1 MADKTQ
7 IMKEAQK
14 YLAKGQVDKAIAEWG
29 KLVQES
35 PDGNTY
41 NIIGD
46 LYFKKGDRKT
56 AVESF
61 HKAAN
66 FFRHEGFSLKALA
79 LYKKILN
86 INPADGESLYALGD
100 LSEEK
105 GLSTDATRYYLAAAD
120 SFSKEGKKDRLL
132 EIYQKILSLS
142 PSNVNLRQKVAETF
156 LKEGLI
162 SDAAVEYVHMAGSYE
177 ENGETEKAAAQYR
190 KVIEIQPSNRDAIM
204 GMGSLL
210 ERAGEKEKA
219 IRHMKDAVER
229 FPDDT
234 GILFRHAEICHAAG
248 DDAAARESL
257 CKIVEIDP
265 GNLKPRRLLGEMYL
279 REGARDRAWVE
290 YLPVIDRAIAEEK
303 FEEAVSL
310 LKPFK
315 DAEPLETGRRLVSLY
330 GQIGETSL
338 LSSELAELGDA
349 LRERGMDEDALAC
362 YQEALTLSSDDDLL
376 KERVAELTKE
386 PEPEEKEK
394 KEAITVRIPEG
405 EKTTEEILAEADI
418 FARYGLMPEALRLLE
433 SLKVREPHNI
443 DVHAKLKSV
452 HIELSDKE
460 SAVTECLILH
470 ELYKRSND
478 AVNSRAILKEAYDL
492 YPEDPRLVQREYR
505 QEPDTGP
512 PPVSQPVEAVEEG
525 GSQIED
531 YEEEIAEAD
540 FYARQGLVMEAE
552 KILKKLS
559 GLFPGNADISERLE
573 NLGQVQEVQESA
585 GFFEQATPEQGEAA
599 GLATPEEGM
608 EEVTAG
614 PPGGDEFVDRMPLE
628 EEAVDAKEMPEPSL
642 DSDVLEIFQEFK
654 KGLEKELGEEDSET
668 HYNLGIAYKEMG
680 LLDDAITEF
689 QQARGDPKRFVQS
702 STMLGVCYME
712 KGLYSLAIETLNRVM
727 KEMNDKE
734 ETYWAVKYDLAEAHE
749 KNNDLKE
756 ALALFT
762 DVYGWDAKF
771 RNVSERVNRVKAQ
784 IGGQPEQDKPKGK
797 KDRVSYL

>member
-1 MADKTQ
+1 MVDKTQ

-14 YLAKGQVDKAIAEWG
+14 YLAKGQVDKAIAEWER
-29 KLVQES
+29 LIQES
-35 PDGNTY
+35 PEGNTY

-79 LYKKILN
+79 LYKKVLN
-86 INPADGESLYALGD
+86 INPANAESLYALGE

-120 SFSKEGKKDRLL
+120 SLSKEGKKDRLL

-142 PSNVNLRQKVAETF
+142 PSNVNLRQKVAEIF

-162 SDAAVEYVHMAGSYE
+162 SDAAVEYVHMAGFYE
-177 ENGETEKAAAQYR
+177 ENGETEKAEAQYR
-190 KVIEIQPSNRDAIM
+190 RVIEIQPSNRDAIM

-219 IRHMKDAVER
+219 IRHMKGAVER

-234 GILFRHAEICHAAG
+234 SILFRHAEICHAAG
-248 DDAAARESL
+248 EDVAARESL
-257 CKIVEIDP
+257 YRIVEIDP

-279 REGARDRAWVE
+279 REGAKDKAWVE
-290 YLPVIDRAIAEEK
+290 YLPVIDGIIAEEK
-303 FEEAVSL
+303 YEEAVSL
-310 LKPFK
+310 LRPFK
-315 DAEPLETGRRLVSLY
+315 GAEPLETGRRLVSLY
-330 GQIGETSL
+330 RQLGETPL
-338 LSSELAELGDA
+338 VASELAELGDA
-349 LRERGMDEDALAC
+349 LRERGMDDDALAC
-362 YQEALTLSSDDDLL
+362 YEDALTLSPDDDLL
-376 KERVAELTKE
+376 KEHIAELKKK
-386 PEPEEKEK
+386 PEPEKGAEKE
-394 KEAITVRIPEG
+394 AVTIHIPGG
-405 EKTTEEILAEADI
+405 EKTTEEILTEADI

-443 DVHAKLKSV
+443 DVHAKLKSIHV
-452 HIELSDKE
+452 ELSDKE

-478 AVNSRAILKEAYDL
+478 PVNSESILKEAYDL
-492 YPEDPRLVQREYR
+492 YPEDPRLVERGYK
-505 QEPDTGP
+505 PADAGA
-512 PPVSQPVEAVEEG
+512 PPVSRPGEAVEEG
-525 GSQIED
+525 GAKIED

-552 KILKKLS
+552 KILKKLRD
-559 GLFPGNADISERLE
+559 LFPGNTDISERLE
-573 NLGQVQEVQESA
+573 NLGQVQEAQESV
-585 GFFEQATPEQGEAA
+585 GLFEQATPKQGQVAGPAA
-599 GLATPEEGM
+599 LAEGR
-608 EEVTAG
+608 EEVPVG
-614 PPGGDEFVDRMPLE
+614 PSGDAELEDLMPLE
-628 EEAVDAKEMPEPSL
+628 EEPVDAQEMPEPSL

-689 QQARGDPKRFVQS
+689 QQARGDPKRLVQS

-712 KGLYSLAIETLNRVM
+712 RGLYPLAIETLNRVL

-734 ETYWAVKYDLAEAHE
+734 EAYWAVKYELAEAHE

-771 RNVSERVNRVKAQ
+771 RNVSEKVSRVKAQ
-784 IGGQPEQDKPKGK
+784 ISGHPEKDKPKGK

>member
-14 YLAKGQVDKAIAEWG
+14 YLAKGQVDKAIAEWE
-29 KLVQES
+29 KLVHES

-41 NIIGD
+41 NIVGD

-79 LYKKILN
+79 LYKKVLN
-86 INPADGESLYALGD
+86 INPADAESLCALGE

-120 SFSKEGKKDRLL
+120 SLTKAGKKDRLL

-142 PSNVNLRQKVAETF
+142 PSNVNLRQKVAEIF

-162 SDAAVEYVHMAGSYE
+162 SDAAAEFVNMAGSYE
-177 ENGETEKAAAQYR
+177 ESGETEKAEAQYR
-190 KVIEIQPSNRDAIM
+190 RVLDIQPSNRAAIM
-204 GMGSLL
+204 GLGSLF

-219 IRHMKDAVER
+219 MRHMKGAVER

-234 GILFRHAEICHAAG
+234 DILFRHAEICNAAG
-248 DDAAARESL
+248 DDAAAKESL
-257 CKIVEIDP
+257 YRIVEIDP

-279 REGARDRAWVE
+279 KEGAQDKAWVE
-290 YLPVIDRAIAEEK
+290 YLPVIDRIIAAEK
-303 FEEAVSL
+303 YEEAVSL

-315 DAEPLETGRRLVSLY
+315 SAEPLETGRRLVSLY
-330 GQIGETSL
+330 RQLGETPL
-338 LSSELAELGDA
+338 VTSELAELGDA
-349 LRERGMDEDALAC
+349 LRERGMDDDALAC
-362 YQEALTLSSDDDLL
+362 YRDALLLSPDDDLL
-376 KERVAELTKE
+376 KERVAELAKK
-386 PEPEEKEK
+386 PEAAEEAG
-394 KEAITVRIPEG
+394 KEAVTVRIPGG
-405 EKTTEEILAEADI
+405 EKTADEILTEADI

-443 DVHAKLKSV
+443 DVHAKLKSI

-478 AVNSRAILKEAYDL
+478 TVNSEAILKEAYEL
-492 YPEDPRLVQREYR
+492 YPEDPRLTERGYR
-505 QEPDTGP
+505 PAPDTG
-512 PPVSQPVEAVEEG
+512 VQPVPQSGEAVEVG
-525 GSQIED
+525 GAKIED

-559 GLFPGNADISERLE
+559 DLFPGNTDITERLQ
-573 NLGQVQEVQESA
+573 NLGQMGEAQESA
-585 GFFEQATPEQGEAA
+585 GLFEQATPEQGKAPGPSA
-599 GLATPEEGM
+599 PAEGV
-608 EEVTAG
+608 EEVPAG
-614 PPGGDEFVDRMPLE
+614 PSGGAEFEDLMPVE
-628 EEAVDAKEMPEPSL
+628 EEPVDAQQMPEPSL

-689 QQARGDPKRFVQS
+689 QQARGDPKRLVQS

-712 KGLYSLAIETLNRVM
+712 KGLYPLAIETLNRVL

-734 ETYWAVKYDLAEAHE
+734 EAYWAVKYELAEAHE
-749 KNNDLKE
+749 KNNELKE

-771 RNVSERVNRVKAQ
+771 RNVSEKVSRVKAQ
-784 IGGQPEQDKPKGK
+784 IGGQSEKDKPKGK